1 MAHNRIAT
9 LARLH
14 TAIVND
20 ADPTPGLAELAAR
33 LTADHALRPTLYRLA
48 DGRELAGAVLWARI
62 ADQVTA
68 APRLES
74 LTIAAV
80 LAAHGD
86 DPGMAAGL
94 IVAAETAA
102 ATDRIT
108 LPPLLALL
116 ALDHRIRDHLG
127 HPAA

>member
-9 LARLH
+9 LAQLH
-14 TAIVND
+14 TAILTGT
-20 ADPTPGLAELAAR
+20 DPTGGLADLAGR
-33 LTADHALRPTLYRLA
+33 LTTDHALRPTLYRLA
-48 DGRELAGAVLWARI
+48 DGHELGGAVLWARI
-62 ADQVTA
+62 AHQLTG

-94 IVAAETAA
+94 IVAAESAA

-108 LPPLLALL
+108 IPPLLALL